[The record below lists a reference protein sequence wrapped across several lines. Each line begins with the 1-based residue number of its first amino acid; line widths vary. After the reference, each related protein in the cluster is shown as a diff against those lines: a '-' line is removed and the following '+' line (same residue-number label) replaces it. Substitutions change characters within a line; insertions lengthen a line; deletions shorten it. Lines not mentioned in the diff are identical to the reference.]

1 MRVDEPDRPRASRI
15 EILGAWLRL
24 WTPPRDV
31 EVPPVPMAK
40 VAVTAVVLIFAGV
53 LVALAVAPAID
64 ERKDESAAEEQ
75 RREDMQRAARRAAQR
90 DEQRVIRG
98 RLTSLSGVEA
108 AIGEDAQ
115 RRFGTDGRPADC
127 EPVPGAELPPA
138 QELFDCHVTIREI
151 VSAGEQE
158 GAAGALTIPY
168 RARIETKTG
177 RYAFCK
183 TNPRPGEQAL
193 GGPETIVELP
203 KPCRS
208 R

>member
-1 MRVDEPDRPRASRI
+1 MRDEPDRPRASRI
-15 EILGAWLRL
+15 EILGAWLHL

-31 EVPPVPMAK
+31 EVPPVPIAK
-40 VAVTAVVLIFAGV
+40 VAVATVVLVFAGA
-53 LVALAVAPAID
+53 LVALVVAPAID

-75 RREDMQRAARRAAQR
+75 RLQDMRQAARRAAQR
-90 DEQRVIRG
+90 DEQRAIRG
-98 RLTSLSGVEA
+98 RLTSLAGVEA
-108 AIGEDAQ
+108 SIGEDAQ
-115 RRFGTDGRPADC
+115 RRFGTDGRPAEC
-127 EPVPGAELPPA
+127 EPVPGAELPPS

-158 GAAGALTIPY
+158 GAAGALTVPY
-168 RARIETKTG
+168 RARLDTKAD

-183 TNPRPGEQAL
+183 TNPKPGEQAL